1 MPASRSA
8 VVVTSTTSLVEQAL
22 TQAQDFMTVPQI
34 AAAVNLPS
42 ASIMTALRWLVKAKA
57 ADSLESGG
65 RLYFFITPETDTR
78 TKKVTEH
85 RKEDEPR
92 VVRNR
97 RPYTR
102 KAK

>member
-8 VVVTSTTSLVEQAL
+8 VVVTSTTALVEQAL
-22 TQAQDFMTVPQI
+22 AQAQDFMTVPQI
-34 AAAVNLPS
+34 AAAVKLPP

-57 ADSLESGG
+57 ADRIEESQQ
-65 RLYFFITPETDTR
+65 LYFFITPETDTR

-97 RPYTR
+97 RPYSR